1 MCVCV
6 HVRARACVCV
16 CVCVRA
22 RAHIPLYLQIYA
34 ERYMFTILRDLNED
48 YSHKIIMGDLNAD
61 LSSKKDSD
69 TRTVCNFAGELSL
82 QIVQNGPTYPH
93 PTPHRWI
100 DAILTDDNDE
110 IIDFKN
116 EWLPSFGKHSILNVI
131 ISICVPAPVR
141 DSFSFRDFNS
151 VCPASLN
158 RMLSCCDWEAM
169 NSIEYDLE
177 GALNNFN
184 TNLNVVT
191 AELAPLKTVSPKI
204 NDMLLGLGPS

>member
-1 MCVCV
+1 MQ
-6 HVRARACVCV
+6 RDTD
-16 CVCVRA
+16 
-22 RAHIPLYLQIYA
+22 
-34 ERYMFTILRDLNED
+34 MFTILGDLNEE

-61 LSSKKDSD
+61 LWSKKDSD
-69 TRTVCNFAGELSL
+69 ARTVLNFAGELSL
-82 QIVQNGPTYPH
+82 QIVQHGPTHPH

-131 ISICVPAPVR
+131 ISIFVPAPVR

-169 NSIEYDLE
+169 NSIESDLE
-177 GALNNFN
+177 GALNNLN
-184 TNLNVVT
+184 TNLNIVT
-191 AELAPLKTVSPKI
+191 AELAPLKTVSPKKKI
-204 NDMLLGLGPS
+204 